1 MRCMVIGA
9 DSYIGSGL
17 IAYLRDESHQ
27 VCGTTRRN
35 PPGGYASLDL
45 SKPYALPLAEITF
58 FCAGI
63 TSFKQCDSDPEYA
76 RVINVASPKCLAANL
91 AERGGKV
98 VMLSSSAVETH
109 PDSTYG
115 KLKRQSEGDFLT
127 LGQCAAVVRFGPVM
141 KPGRAVY
148 ADAQYNP
155 VSLSGIVSK
164 LGMLCSHWSP
174 GVHRILSC

>member
-17 IAYLRDESHQ
+17 ISYLRDESHE

-35 PPGGYASLDL
+35 PPGSFTPLDL
-45 SKPYALPLAEITF
+45 SKPYALPIADIAF

-63 TSFKQCDSDPEYA
+63 TSFKECDVDPERA
-76 RVINVASPKCLAANL
+76 HMINVASPKCLAANL

-98 VMLSSSAVETH
+98 VMLSSSAVEAH
-109 PDSTYG
+109 SESTYG
-115 KLKRQSEGDFLT
+115 KLKRESEADFLT

-148 ADAQYNP
+148 ADAQYHP
-155 VSLSGIVSK
+155 VTLSGIVSK
-164 LGMLCSHWSP
+164 LGALCSQWSP